1 MSWYYDFYK
10 IYKTKQE
17 DVDLWNGKKVD
28 ELPEHLQFFCKEFDN
43 SDYKDEVVEIQKYLL
58 SITMIIDGIEYN
70 GYLATLYPVALFGR
84 SSFKVEYKSPRSGWY
99 HFVKLTNSR
108 AKRMIKYAYNSGSF
122 FHERPHECLEGYLGK
137 RNKYK
142 HYPGKLRNIVY
153 YFHQ

>member
-1 MSWYYDFYK
+1 MGWYYDFYK

-17 DVDLWNGKKVD
+17 NVDLWNGKEVD
-28 ELPEHLQFFCKEFDN
+28 ELPEHLHFFCKEFDN
-43 SDYKDEVVEIQKYLL
+43 SDNKNEIEEIKKFLL
-58 SITMIIDGIEYN
+58 PITIIIHDNEYN
-70 GYLATLYPVALFGR
+70 GYLATLYPVALFGK
-84 SSFKVEYKSPRSGWY
+84 SAWELEYKSPRSGWY

-108 AKRMIKYAYNSGSF
+108 AKRMIKFAYKAEQF

-153 YFHQ
+153 YHHQ

>member
-1 MSWYYDFYK
+1 MGWYYDFYK

-17 DVDLWNGKKVD
+17 DVDIWNGKNTD
-28 ELPEHLQFFCKEFDN
+28 ELPEHLEFICKDFNDCEA
-43 SDYKDEVVEIQKYLL
+43 EEIQKYLL
-58 SITMIIDGIEYN
+58 PITMVIDYIEYN

-84 SSFKVEYKSPRSGWY
+84 SAWEVEYKSPRPGWY
-99 HFVKLTNSR
+99 HYVKLTNSR
-108 AKRMIKYAYNSGSF
+108 AKRMIKFAYNSSTF

-153 YFHQ
+153 YHHQ